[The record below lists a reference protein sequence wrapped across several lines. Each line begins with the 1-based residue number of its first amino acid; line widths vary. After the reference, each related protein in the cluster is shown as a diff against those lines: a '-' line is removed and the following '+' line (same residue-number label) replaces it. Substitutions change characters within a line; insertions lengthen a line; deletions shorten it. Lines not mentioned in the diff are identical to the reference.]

1 MREKNYGI
9 EWLRIL
15 SMYMVAVLHT
25 LGQGGILSSFQQGT
39 LEYNIAWFL
48 ETSAYGA
55 VDCFA
60 LISGYV
66 GWHSHFSYRK
76 GLRIWL
82 QTFFYTIG
90 ITVLFAIFMPE
101 AVAKEQWLG
110 AFFPIM
116 QKQYWY
122 MTAYSGL
129 FVLIPIL
136 NRAIAELSKKDL
148 LRICLAIFVVFSL
161 LPTVFNVTV
170 FGLGGGYSVIWLMLL
185 YILGGFWGRVGKSGT
200 TSHGD
205 RASDPKGPRSPV
217 PMACPVPVTALTRLL
232 AILIYL
238 FCTAISFYLKLSGF
252 SQYVSYTSPTILL
265 GSCSLFFLFSSLKCG
280 KISRKIAA
288 FLAPSALSV
297 YLIHVN
303 PLVWNHIMLYFAVG
317 HVPSGPILGIWV
329 IGAAFG
335 IYLVCTLIDLPRR
348 GIWYLVGH
356 IMKIKSRRQG
366 KWH

>member
-90 ITVLFAIFMPE
+90 ITILFAIFMPE
-101 AVAKEQWLG
+101 TVAKEQWLG

-122 MTAYSGL
+122 MTAYAGL

-136 NRAIAELSKKDL
+136 NRAIAELSKKEL

-170 FGLGGGYSVIWLMLL
+170 FGLGGGYSAIWLMLL
-185 YILGGFWGRVGKSGT
+185 YILGGFWGRVNDPIKE
-200 TSHGD
+200 SH
-205 RASDPKGPRSPV
+205 RLEIFSISIPILSI
-217 PMACPVPVTALTRLL
+217 PMAYLL

-252 SQYVSYTSPTILL
+252 SQYISYTSPTILL

-280 KISRKIAA
+280 KISKRFAS

-303 PLVWNHIMLYFAVG
+303 PLVWDHIMLYFAVG
-317 HVPSGPILGIWV
+317 HVPSGPVLGIWV
-329 IGAAFG
+329 IGAALG

-348 GIWYLVGH
+348 WIWYLATH
-356 IMKIKSRRQG
+356 IKK
-366 KWH
+366 